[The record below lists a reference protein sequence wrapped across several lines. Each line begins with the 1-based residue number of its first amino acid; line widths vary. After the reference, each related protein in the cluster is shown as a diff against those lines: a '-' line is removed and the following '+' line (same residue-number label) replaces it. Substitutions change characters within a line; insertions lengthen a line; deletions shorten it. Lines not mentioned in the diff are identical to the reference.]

1 MPKGMLV
8 TGVLSL
14 ILLARHSLCAPQ
26 VTGSQREESRET
38 PPPLANPFGS
48 GEENRKLLQ
57 SYIKGSVNQGQPEP
71 VLNTWDQEVFF
82 LFSLHDYDRS
92 GHMDGLELM
101 KLISDY
107 NTHNAPGTLSADT
120 VVSMVDLLLQTRDLN
135 QDGLLAPSELLS
147 PPIPQQDSN
156 SHNAPLPQEPE
167 GGQEPH
173 QGEVEPQQK
182 QEDQPMEQEE
192 LQIPEAPAAELE
204 QGNEAQVHLGQ
215 PEM

>member
-120 VVSMVDLLLQTRDLN
+120 
-135 QDGLLAPSELLS
+135 
-147 PPIPQQDSN
+147 DSN